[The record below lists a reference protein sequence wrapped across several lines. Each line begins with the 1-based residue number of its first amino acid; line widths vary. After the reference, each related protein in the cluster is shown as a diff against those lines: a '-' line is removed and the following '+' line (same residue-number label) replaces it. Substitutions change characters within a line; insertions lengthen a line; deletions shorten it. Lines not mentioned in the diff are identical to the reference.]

1 MAGLHLVRGY
11 KNRMKLA
18 PIALFVFNRPSHTR
32 STLQALEANA
42 LADLSELHIFAD
54 GPRMNSDTEQLSQIS
69 AVDEII
75 CQDWK
80 FKKIYIHRKKH
91 NWGLADSIIDG
102 VTRVVTESGKVIVLE
117 DDIVTSQGFL
127 KYMNDALE
135 FYQSNENVMHVSAYM
150 FPVEGELPS
159 TFFYNT
165 GSCWGWG
172 TWQRAWRH
180 FEADSDRLIASIEKQ
195 GRWDEFN
202 IESTYSFEKQLRDN
216 AAGSLRTWAVKWYAS
231 FFLRGGHALHP
242 YPSLVNNIGH
252 DGAGEN
258 CGSSRIYDWDRLATN
273 INIQEISIEESISA
287 RAKMREF
294 NIKLTASFSNKR
306 AIEKKRWLKRLRK
319 KIKLKLKDIL
329 NRGDSM

>member
-1 MAGLHLVRGY
+1 
-11 KNRMKLA
+11 MKLA
-18 PIALFVFNRPSHTR
+18 PIVLFAFNRPEHTEQTLRALEQNDLADESDLFVFLDGARACSSP
-32 STLQALEANA
+32 AE
-42 LADLSELHIFAD
+42 LSKA
-54 GPRMNSDTEQLSQIS
+54 R
-69 AVDEII
+69 AVKEVLLKK
-75 CQDWK
+75 WL
-80 FKKIYIHRKKH
+80 FKSLRLIERES
-91 NWGLADSIIDG
+91 NFGLADNITDG
-102 VTRVVTESGKVIVLE
+102 VTRVVTEFDKVIVLE

-135 FYQSNENVMHVSAYM
+135 FYQSNENVMHVSGYM

-202 IESTYSFEKQLRDN
+202 IESTYSFEQQLRAN

-294 NIKLTASFSNKR
+294 NIKLSAGFSNKR
-306 AIEKKRWLKRLRK
+306 AIKKKTWLKRLRK
-319 KIKLKLKDIL
+319 KL
-329 NRGDSM
+329 S